1 MELAGRERKVVQ
13 RKRFRCGDE
22 ESIAAYFAG
31 LGSYEAVVEATAS
44 YEWFV
49 QLIEPTAARVVLA
62 HPGKLRVIAESKNK
76 TDKLDAQTLA
86 EFLALDQVP
95 ESWRPTP
102 RVRDHRTLV
111 RLRAYCQGRI
121 TSAKNKLRW
130 IVAAY
135 NADRTDLFSRA
146 GRAYLQKID
155 LSAADRFAAD
165 LLCEELDQHAVR
177 LRTVDKRLNQFAQ
190 GAPIAEQEA
199 RAVLASIPC
208 IGPVTTEVVLAE
220 TGDVRRF
227 GSQRKAT
234 AYAGLAP
241 GIRQSDKRTKQ
252 LGITKAPL
260 ATAADGAGGV
270 GLAADE
276 QDPSL
281 GTVIRA
287 AEEAVRGQESDRRRR
302 PPRVVRHRV
311 AAPQRPSV
319 SADRRAGGRL
329 RALRAQEKRTM
340 TAELTD
346 HETTKATPTS
356 PAAGGHRVDR
366 R

>member
-1 MELAGRERKVVQ
+1 MADLRSRRLSSLIRGRVAGRQRRIVER
-13 RKRFRCGDE
+13 RRFACRDE
-22 ESIAAYFAG
+22 ELIADYFG
-31 LGSYEAVVEATAS
+31 QLGPYEAVVEATAS

-49 QLIEPTAARVVLA
+49 ALIEPTAQRVALA

-102 RVRDHRTLV
+102 RVREHRTLV

-130 IVAAY
+130 IVANY

-146 GRAYLQKID
+146 GRAYLEKLD

-165 LLCEELDQHAVR
+165 LLCEELDQHAAR
-177 LRTVDKRLNQFAQ
+177 LRTVDKRLKQFAQ

-208 IGPVTTEVVLAE
+208 VGPVTTEVVLAE

-252 LGITKAPL
+252 LPITKAGSRLLRTALVEL
-260 ATAADGAGGV
+260 AWRLTNKTRRWGLLYERLKKRCGAKKAIV
-270 GLAADE
+270 
-276 QDPSL
+276 
-281 GTVIRA
+281 
-287 AEEAVRGQESDRRRR
+287 AV
-302 PPRVVRHRV
+302 
-311 AAPQRPSV
+311 A
-319 SADRRAGGRL
+319 RRAWCVIVSLLHSGQAYRPMG
-329 RALRAQEKRTM
+329 E
-340 TAELTD
+340 
-346 HETTKATPTS
+346 
-356 PAAGGHRVDR
+356 PAAG
-366 R
+366 

>member
-1 MELAGRERKVVQ
+1 MRYVGVDLHKQTISLCVVELVGRERKVVQ
-13 RKRFRCGDE
+13 RKRFRCRDE
-22 ESIAAYFAG
+22 EALLAYFAG
-31 LGSYEAVVEATAS
+31 LGLYEAVVEATAS

-49 QLIEPTAARVVLA
+49 QLIEPTAARIVLA

-102 RVRDHRTLV
+102 RVREHRTLV
-111 RLRAYCQGRI
+111 RLRAYVQGRI

-130 IVAAY
+130 IVANY

-146 GRAYLQKID
+146 GRAYLEKID

-165 LLCEELDQHAVR
+165 LLCEELDQHAAR
-177 LRTVDKRLNQFAQ
+177 LRTVDKRLKQFAQ

-208 IGPVTTEVVLAE
+208 VGPVTTEVVLAE

-252 LGITKAPL
+252 LPITKAGSRLLRTALVEL
-260 ATAADGAGGV
+260 AWRLTNKTRRWGLLYERLKKRCGAKKAIV
-270 GLAADE
+270 AVARRAWCVIV
-276 QDPSL
+276 SL
-281 GTVIRA
+281 LHSGQAYRPIGERA
-287 AEEAVRGQESDRRRR
+287 AG
-302 PPRVVRHRV
+302 
-311 AAPQRPSV
+311 
-319 SADRRAGGRL
+319 
-329 RALRAQEKRTM
+329 
-340 TAELTD
+340 
-346 HETTKATPTS
+346 
-356 PAAGGHRVDR
+356 
-366 R
+366 

>member
-1 MELAGRERKVVQ
+1 MRYVGVDLHKQTISLCVVELAGRERKVVQ

-49 QLIEPTAARVVLA
+49 QLIEPTAARIVLA

-102 RVRDHRTLV
+102 RVREHRTLV

-146 GRAYLQKID
+146 GRAYLETIE

-165 LLCEELDQHAVR
+165 LLCEELDQHAAR
-177 LRTVDKRLNQFAQ
+177 LSMVDKRLKQFAQ
-190 GAPIAEQEA
+190 EAPIAEQEA

-208 IGPVTTEVVLAE
+208 VGPVTTEVVLAE

-252 LGITKAPL
+252 LPITKAGSRLLRTALVEL
-260 ATAADGAGGV
+260 AWRLTNKTRRWGLLYERLKKRCGAKKAIV
-270 GLAADE
+270 
-276 QDPSL
+276 
-281 GTVIRA
+281 
-287 AEEAVRGQESDRRRR
+287 AV
-302 PPRVVRHRV
+302 
-311 AAPQRPSV
+311 A
-319 SADRRAGGRL
+319 RRAWCVIVSLLHSGQAYRPIG
-329 RALRAQEKRTM
+329 E
-340 TAELTD
+340 
-346 HETTKATPTS
+346 
-356 PAAGGHRVDR
+356 PAAG
-366 R
+366 